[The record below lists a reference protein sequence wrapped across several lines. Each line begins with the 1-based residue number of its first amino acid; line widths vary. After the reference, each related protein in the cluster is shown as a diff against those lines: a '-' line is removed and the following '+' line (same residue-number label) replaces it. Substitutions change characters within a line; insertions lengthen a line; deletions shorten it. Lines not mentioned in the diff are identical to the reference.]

1 MQLSARSVAAPNAEL
16 QRSGNV
22 ATSAER
28 TLGGRKTVDGTG
40 ARNFVTFFSSCR
52 ILLLNWA
59 SLVDERDSVMGSAT
73 SRLASDFCLFVGDIL
88 SVSNFPGRDYRV
100 RREGRWLRYSHAT
113 LTI

>member
-59 SLVDERDSVMGSAT
+59 SLVDERDSVMGTAT
-73 SRLASDFCLFVGDIL
+73 SRLASDSFYLWGTF
-88 SVSNFPGRDYRV
+88 
-100 RREGRWLRYSHAT
+100 
-113 LTI
+113 